1 LLFSRAGL
9 ADGFFKGAIGL
20 MFKKSIKQDSGLL
33 IYWCNSIHTFF
44 MRFAI
49 DAIFLDKNNRVVRI
63 LSDHVPWRFGPVVFG
78 ANKVLEVNSGQ
89 AAAKKIKAGDNLYIK
104 LYEE

>member
-1 LLFSRAGL
+1 VGL
-9 ADGFFKGAIGL
+9 ADGFLKGAIGL

-49 DAIFLDKNNRVVRI
+49 DVIFLDRNNRVVRI
-63 LSDHVPWRFGPVVFG
+63 ISGLKPWRFSPVVFG
-78 ANKVLEVNSGQ
+78 ANKVLEVQDGQ
-89 AAAKKIKAGDNLYIK
+89 AAAKKINTGDNLYIK
-104 LYEE
+104 LHE

>member
-1 LLFSRAGL
+1 MGL
-9 ADGFFKGAIGL
+9 ADGVFKGAIGL

-33 IYWCNSIHTFF
+33 IYWCNNIHTFF

-49 DAIFLDKNNRVVRI
+49 DAIFLDRNNKVVRI
-63 LSDHVPWRFGPVVFG
+63 VSNLKPWRFSPMVFG
-78 ANKVLEVNSGQ
+78 ANKVLEVQSRQ
-89 AAAKKIKAGDNLYIK
+89 TAAKKIKAGDNLYIK

>member
-1 LLFSRAGL
+1 MIFSKVGL

-44 MRFAI
+44 MMFVI
-49 DAIFLDKNNRVVRI
+49 DAIFLNRNNRVVRI
-63 LSDHVPWRFGPVVFG
+63 LSDLKPWRFGPVVFG

-89 AAAKKIKAGDNLYIK
+89 AAAKKIKTGDNLYIK